1 MAEYREITVF
11 TDGSGKDV
19 RVYLDGKRREWPV
32 SVIGYRDWPSKET
45 TGQIIKIRVPRD
57 NAPLIAAALN
67 IAAIVLALSAIVMI
81 LLK

>member
-1 MAEYREITVF
+1 MTSYREITVF

-32 SVIGYRDWPSKET
+32 NVIGYRDWPSKEA

-67 IAAIVLALSAIVMI
+67 IAAIVLALSAIAMI